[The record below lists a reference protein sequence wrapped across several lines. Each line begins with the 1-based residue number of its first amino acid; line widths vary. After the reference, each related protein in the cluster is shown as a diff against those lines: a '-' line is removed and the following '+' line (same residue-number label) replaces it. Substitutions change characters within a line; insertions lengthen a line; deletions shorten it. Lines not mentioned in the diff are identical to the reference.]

1 MIRIQKCI
9 LFILLTNCCCNFM
22 RFLAAVAAAAAAA
35 AVAAAVGS
43 AGESGGRVDGGIE
56 GGEVSDIFAR
66 EFWSRDTMILELS

>member
-22 RFLAAVAAAAAAA
+22 RFLAAAAAAAAAA

-56 GGEVSDIFAR
+56 GGEVSDICPSVGDGR
-66 EFWSRDTMILELS
+66 